1 MLSSGWPS
9 CQVVWQASTPSGRVI
24 CVQVQIM
31 HGAEETPWCAWRS
44 CGAAGRALDV
54 AGLSGV
60 RWWC

>member
-1 MLSSGWPS
+1 
-9 CQVVWQASTPSGRVI
+9 VWQASTPSGRVI

-31 HGAEETPWCAWRS
+31 HGAEETLWCAWRS
-44 CGAAGRALDV
+44 CGAASRALDV